1 MSRKQRRPKNPYQK
15 GDRFTK
21 KAKSEGFAAR
31 SVYKL
36 SEIDQRTKLLKPGMR
51 VLDLGCA
58 PGSWSAY
65 AAKKAS
71 KVVGVDI
78 KDVPNFPGTFIHA
91 DIAEVS
97 ADRLRE
103 ELGGSP
109 HVVLSD
115 MAQHTVGD
123 KFSDHVPQMRLV
135 ELALDRALD
144 LLEPGGHFVAKV
156 FDGQD
161 APAFVKSLRDHFETV
176 RRFKPEATRK
186 ISREFFVLAMGYRG
200 QSAEE

>member
-1 MSRKQRRPKNPYQK
+1 MSKKQRGAKNPYQR
-15 GDRFTK
+15 GDHFTRQA
-21 KAKSEGFAAR
+21 KAEGYAAR
-31 SVYKL
+31 SVFKL
-36 SEIDQRTKLLKPGMR
+36 SEIDRRARLLKPGMR

-65 AAKKAS
+65 AAKTAS

-78 KDVPNFPGTFIHA
+78 QELQGFPGTFIHE

-103 ELGGSP
+103 ALGGPP

-115 MAQHTVGD
+115 MAPSTVGD
-123 KFSDHVPQMRLV
+123 RFSDHVRQMRLAG
-135 ELALDRALD
+135 LARDRAFE
-144 LLEPGGHFVAKV
+144 LLEADGHFACKV
-156 FDGQD
+156 FDGED
-161 APAFVKSLRDHFETV
+161 ATPFVNGLRPHFDSV

-186 ISREFFVLAMGYRG
+186 ISREFFVLAMGYRP
-200 QSAEE
+200 SPEE